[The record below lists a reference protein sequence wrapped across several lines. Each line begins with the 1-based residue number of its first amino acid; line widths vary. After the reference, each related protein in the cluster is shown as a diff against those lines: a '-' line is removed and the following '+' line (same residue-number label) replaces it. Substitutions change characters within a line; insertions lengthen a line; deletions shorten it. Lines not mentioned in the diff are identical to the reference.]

1 MIPIM
6 HDVFWGP
13 MAYAIVGGLAGA
25 TALTL
30 VFLPALYVAA
40 NGIREKEEPP
50 PAPDLAPEP
59 GVPAAIE
66 PAGAPERRLEL
77 PVAG

>member
-13 MAYAIVGGLAGA
+13 MAYAIVGGLAVA

-30 VFLPALYVAA
+30 VFLPALYVTV
-40 NGIREKEEPP
+40 NGIREPYEATAAVESI
-50 PAPDLAPEP
+50 
-59 GVPAAIE
+59 PAAD
-66 PAGAPERRLEL
+66 L
-77 PVAG
+77 VAQH